1 MIRTAARC
9 VGLLVLAAVNYAQ
22 VLHAPV
28 LAHAIPQATLMT
40 AGDGG
45 VFLPYGQGIAA
56 YLASKGIDIAVRKS
70 AGSNENLSAVDAPA
84 TTIGTA
90 VIGSA

>member
-9 VGLLVLAAVNYAQ
+9 VGLLALAAVNYAQ

-40 AGDGG
+40 ASDGSA
-45 VFLPYGQGIAA
+45 FLP
-56 YLASKGIDIAVRKS
+56 
-70 AGSNENLSAVDAPA
+70 
-84 TTIGTA
+84 
-90 VIGSA
+90 